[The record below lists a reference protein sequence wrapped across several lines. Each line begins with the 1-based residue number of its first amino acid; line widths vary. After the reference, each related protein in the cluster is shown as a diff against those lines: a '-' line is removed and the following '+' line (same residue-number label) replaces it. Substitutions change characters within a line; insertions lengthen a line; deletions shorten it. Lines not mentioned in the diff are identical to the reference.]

1 MTKNFSKGFDSLLGG
16 SAEPKTATSKKAKAT
31 PKPEQQTETRATFI
45 IKEDSLDK
53 LKAIAYW
60 ERLKIKD
67 VLNDFLEQ
75 GIAKYEKKNGEIKD
89 LPSK

>member
-16 SAEPKTATSKKAKAT
+16 SAEPKTAT